1 MITRY
6 DIKLTMFL
14 NSRISVVNKVAS
26 DFLFFVQLENV
37 NALQTLDSVAKFKMD
52 LVQLVSRVYLVLN
65 FRLFIKIQSN
75 FSFIN

>member
-1 MITRY
+1 MIARY
-6 DIKLTMFL
+6 DIKSTMFL

-37 NALQTLDSVAKFKMD
+37 NALQTLDSVSKFKMD

>member
-1 MITRY
+1 MIARY
-6 DIKLTMFL
+6 DIKSTMFL

>member
-1 MITRY
+1 
-6 DIKLTMFL
+6 MFL

>member
-14 NSRISVVNKVAS
+14 NSRISVVNEVAS

>member
-1 MITRY
+1 MIARY

>member
-1 MITRY
+1 
-6 DIKLTMFL
+6 MFL
-14 NSRISVVNKVAS
+14 NSRISVVNEVAS

>member
-14 NSRISVVNKVAS
+14 NSRISVVNEVAS

-37 NALQTLDSVAKFKMD
+37 NALQTLDSVSKFKMD

>member
-1 MITRY
+1 MRVVY
-6 DIKLTMFL
+6 KNTMFL